1 MSPPANVPEGF
12 LCKKCPM
19 QPIVALE
26 LVVNRGI
33 FCYTQGI

>member
-19 QPIVALE
+19 QPIVSLE
-26 LVVNRGI
+26 LVVNEGI
-33 FCYTQGI
+33 QCYT